1 MNVETGRPRHRP
13 GFGGHTS
20 IVSVVVRTCF
30 LYGIIG
36 AVVKLLADTGQHT
49 WQILLPPVS

>member
-49 WQILLPPVS
+49 WLILLPPVS